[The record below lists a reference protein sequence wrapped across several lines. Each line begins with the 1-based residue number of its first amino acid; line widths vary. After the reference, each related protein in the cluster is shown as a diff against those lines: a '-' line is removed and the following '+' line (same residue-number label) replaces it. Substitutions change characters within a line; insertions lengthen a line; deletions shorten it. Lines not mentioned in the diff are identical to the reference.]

1 MSTFKVTVERLT
13 IHPHPNADALEL
25 AQVGMY
31 RAVVGKDQFRTGD
44 YALYIPEQAVL
55 PADLIEELGLTGRLA
70 GKDKDRVK
78 AIRLR
83 GELSQG
89 IVCRP
94 KVLHVSWNCQC
105 ETGLGD
111 EGATCEAWLCE
122 NQRDLSQELGITKW
136 VPPVPVGMAGVVIP
150 APDLLPWVD
159 IENIKR
165 VPDMFTPG
173 ERVIAT
179 EKIHGSCCL
188 LTYVADTD
196 EVLVSSKGVGAKSL
210 AIAESDTN
218 LYWRAVRAHNLV
230 EIARN
235 LAKYLQVNRIGLY
248 GEVYGAGVQDLQYG
262 ADAGRDDTI
271 GYALFDI
278 AYADGTGGYQFV
290 SHGAWPG
297 LMVAGRLPVRLAPVA
312 YDGPYDYD
320 HLAALAEGTESV
332 SGRLLHMR
340 EGIVVR
346 PAVADRSPVFGWRIA
361 KFVSGAYLTRKGG
374 TEFE

>member
-1 MSTFKVTVERLT
+1 MSTFKVTIEELV

-31 RAVVGKDQFRTGD
+31 RAVVAKGAYRTGD

-55 PADLIEELGLTGRLA
+55 PAGLIDELGLTGRLA
-70 GKDKDRVK
+70 GGDKNRVK

-94 KVLHVSWNCQC
+94 TGIALDWNNDDGHRFLARMGDQ
-105 ETGLGD
+105 TGNPHD
-111 EGATCEAWLCE
+111 FAA
-122 NQRDLSQELGITKW
+122 ELGITKW
-136 VPPVPVGMAGVVIP
+136 VPPVPVGMAGEVIP
-150 APDLLPWVD
+150 AADLLPWVD

-188 LTYVADTD
+188 LTYVVDTD

-210 AIAESDTN
+210 ALKESDTN
-218 LYWRAVRAHNLV
+218 LYWRAVRTHNLV
-230 EIARN
+230 DVAKG
-235 LAKYLQVNRIGLY
+235 LAKHLGVNRIGLY

-290 SHGAWPG
+290 NHGAWPG

-320 HLAALAEGTESV
+320 HLSALAEGTESV
-332 SGRLLHMR
+332 SGRSLHMR

-346 PAVADRSPVFGWRIA
+346 PAVADRSPVFGWRVA
-361 KFVSGAYLTRKGG
+361 KFVSGAYLTRKNG

>member
-31 RAVVGKDQFRTGD
+31 RAVVAKGAYRTGE
-44 YALYIPEQAVL
+44 YAMYIPEQAVL

-94 KVLHVSWNCQC
+94 KLLMPLWGN
-105 ETGLGD
+105 D
-111 EGATCEAWLCE
+111 PGADMSGFAEKAEDC
-122 NQRDLSQELGITKW
+122 SMILGITKW
-136 VPPVPVGMAGVVIP
+136 VPPVPVGMAGDVIP

-165 VPDMFTPG
+165 VPDMFVPG

-188 LTYVADTD
+188 LTYVADTG

-210 AIAESDTN
+210 ALAESDTN
-218 LYWRAVRAHNLV
+218 LYWRAVRTHNLV
-230 EIARN
+230 DVAKG
-235 LAKYLQVNRIGLY
+235 LAKYLGANRIGLY

-297 LMVAGRLPVRLAPVA
+297 LMVAGCLPVRLAPVA

-320 HLAALAEGTESV
+320 HLSALAEGTESI
-332 SGRLLHMR
+332 SGRSLHMR
-340 EGIVVR
+340 EGVVVR
-346 PAVADRSPVFGWRIA
+346 PAVADRSPVFGWRVA
-361 KFVSGAYLTRKGG
+361 KFVSAAYLTRKNG

>member
-1 MSTFKVTVERLT
+1 MSTFKVTVDRLT

-31 RAVVGKDQFRTGD
+31 RAVVGKGQFRTGD

-55 PADLIEELGLTGRLA
+55 PADLIEELGLTGKLA
-70 GKDKDRVK
+70 GPNHDRVK

-94 KVLHVSWNCQC
+94 AALALRWNEDDKMAPLVGVSC
-105 ETGLGD
+105 GFD
-111 EGATCEAWLCE
+111 E
-122 NQRDLSQELGITKW
+122 DLGITKW
-136 VPPVPVGMAGVVIP
+136 VPPVPVGMAGVVVP

-210 AIAESDTN
+210 AIKESETN
-218 LYWRAVRAHNLV
+218 LYWRAVHAHNLV
-230 EIARN
+230 EVARG
-235 LAKYLQVNRIGLY
+235 LARYLQVNRIGLY

-262 ADAGRDDTI
+262 ADAGRDVTI

-320 HLAALAEGTESV
+320 HLSALAEGTESV
-332 SGRLLHMR
+332 SGRSLHMR

-346 PAVADRSPVFGWRIA
+346 PAVADRSPVFGWRVA
-361 KFVSGAYLTRKGG
+361 KFVSAAYLTRKGG